1 MKKRLNKIII
11 RDLIII
17 LLIIGYYFL
26 NKYTEFSVPCI
37 FKKITG
43 YDCPGCGVTRMVFA
57 IIRLDFKKAF
67 YYNPLVFIYLPFIIF
82 FFGYNDYLYIYN
94 KKDKVIS
101 KIPNYVWIILIIIT
115 ILFGII
121 RNI

>member
-1 MKKRLNKIII
+1 MNKRIMVIWGMLVFIII
-11 RDLIII
+11 AT
-17 LLIIGYYFL
+17 LLIIGF
-26 NKYTEFSVPCI
+26 
-37 FKKITG
+37 
-43 YDCPGCGVTRMVFA
+43 
-57 IIRLDFKKAF
+57 
-67 YYNPLVFIYLPFIIF
+67 
-82 FFGYNDYLYIYN
+82 N